1 MAERTRSEELAAQ
14 AKFIFQG
21 TVRQVRATTMREVP
35 VTDNTVVVRVDR
47 LIHAPEALTD
57 YAGQEITVQLGAGEG
72 EVEQGQTYVFYTNG
86 WIFGDSLAVQS
97 LGHEAATAPAVARLS
112 SHPDDPVR
120 SLASHEAHLQATNA
134 DLIVTGHV
142 SAIRL
147 PAEEVTARATAM
159 ASGQTTERITEHAPL
174 LQEAVID
181 IEEVVKGSHE
191 GKQVVVHFPT
201 STDVRWYQAPK
212 FHTGQHGVFLLHK
225 DQRDV
230 TAHAAL
236 AASIGP
242 DEYTALHPADVQPLE
257 ELPRIRLSAQ
267 ASTP

>member
-1 MAERTRSEELAAQ
+1 MAEGTRSEELAAQ

-21 TVRQVRATTMREVP
+21 TVRRVRAATMREVP

-57 YAGQEITVQLGAGEG
+57 YAGQEITVQLGAGE
-72 EVEQGQTYVFYTNG
+72 VEQGQTYVFYANG
-86 WIFGDSLAVQS
+86 WVFGDSLAVQS

-120 SLASHEAHLQATNA
+120 SLASHEAHIQATQA

-147 PAEEVTARATAM
+147 PAAEVTARTTAM
-159 ASGQTTERITEHAPL
+159 ASGQTTERISEHAPL

-181 IEEVVKGSHE
+181 I
-191 GKQVVVHFPT
+191 
-201 STDVRWYQAPK
+201 D
-212 FHTGQHGVFLLHK
+212 
-225 DQRDV
+225 
-230 TAHAAL
+230 
-236 AASIGP
+236 
-242 DEYTALHPADVQPLE
+242 
-257 ELPRIRLSAQ
+257 
-267 ASTP
+267 

>member
-1 MAERTRSEELAAQ
+1 MAEGTRSEELAAQ

-21 TVRQVRATTMREVP
+21 TVRRVRAATMREVP

-57 YAGQEITVQLGAGEG
+57 YAGQEITVQLGAGE
-72 EVEQGQTYVFYTNG
+72 VEQGQTYVFYANG
-86 WIFGDSLAVQS
+86 WVFGDSLAVQS

-120 SLASHEAHLQATNA
+120 SLASHEAHIQATQA

-147 PAEEVTARATAM
+147 PAAEVTARTTAM
-159 ASGQTTERITEHAPL
+159 ASGQTTERISEHAPL

-181 IEEVVKGSHE
+181 IDEVIKGSHE
-191 GKQVVVHFPT
+191 GKQVVVQFPT

-212 FHTGQHGVFLLHK
+212 FHTGQDGVFLLHK

-230 TAHAAL
+230 AAHAAL
-236 AASIGP
+236 AASLGP

-267 ASTP
+267 ARIP